1 MKHLVF
7 IRGPESDLK
16 RRVVHDLMT
25 TLNPDLNNIRAI
37 RISLTD
43 KLNNDWSDKQ
53 RVKAADKDCKNL
65 TKKVLGGNHQEEYI
79 VIDNESLRSVHWQSY
94 NNLSLGIGV
103 QSVMIGIDVVP
114 ENISDDGISKKINLQ
129 EQESAVFIAACYKY
143 HCIKNLDELQG
154 VIETF
159 RNQT

>member
-1 MKHLVF
+1 MKNLVF

-16 RRVVHDLMT
+16 RQVVNSLMQ
-25 TLNPDLNNIRAI
+25 TLNPDINHVRAI
-37 RISLTD
+37 RISLSD
-43 KLNNDWSDKQ
+43 RINNDWSDKQ

-94 NNLSLGIGV
+94 NNLSVGIGV
-103 QSVMIGIDVVP
+103 QSMMIGIDVVP
-114 ENISDDGISKKINLQ
+114 ENISNDGNSKKINLH
-129 EQESAVFIAACYKY
+129 ERESAVFIAACYKY
-143 HCIKNLDELQG
+143 HCIKNYDELQG

-159 RNQT
+159 RS